1 MPTSRSFVLISLTV
15 STLISVGVVR
25 ALPVARPGP
34 SEALRSGV
42 GERGQPTDQPATS
55 SASAPQPSVSPSS
68 DWRSLES
75 ADLANHVQLTK
86 REQFVKAGEAYFS
99 PDGAWIIFQAVEVP
113 KKGLDGTTPEPATSY
128 SLYVAKLMHDAGGR
142 VTGLGEAFMVSP
154 PGSAN
159 TCGWFHPTER
169 ARILYASTIGPP
181 APGVTPGY
189 QRGTRSYMWSFPPEM
204 EIVTQTVL
212 PMAKDYGLKPGVQC
226 GSDFLAA
233 PVFTREGYDAECS
246 YSKDGRFIIYTHVDD
261 KRDAAGV
268 PLKADGDIWVYD
280 TLSQEHRPLVVA
292 PGYDGGPFLSPDG
305 KRLCYRS
312 DRKGNDLLQIYIC
325 DLVYADGVPTGIT
338 NERKITDNDWVN
350 WAPYWHP
357 SGKFLVY
364 GTSQADHNYE
374 IYAVDVDPIDAKK
387 PVTHEPRRVTNAAGA
402 DVLPVFSPD
411 GKLMMWTSQRGPMAE
426 GETKPSSQL
435 WVAEWVAK

>member
-1 MPTSRSFVLISLTV
+1 MPTLRPFAVASLAVLATV
-15 STLISVGVVR
+15 
-25 ALPVARPGP
+25 
-34 SEALRSGV
+34 
-42 GERGQPTDQPATS
+42 
-55 SASAPQPSVSPSS
+55 PSS
-68 DWRSLES
+68 FEIAQTTPSLVNVTAPPEVLKLQPLSAEWAPLES
-75 ADLANHVQLTK
+75 ADLINHIQLTK

-99 PDGAWIIFQAVEVP
+99 PDGSWIIFQAVEVP

-128 SLYVAKLMHDAGGR
+128 SLYVAKLVRDPNGK

-159 TCGWFHPTER
+159 TCGWFHPTEK

-226 GSDFLAA
+226 GNDFLAS
-233 PVFTREGYDAECS
+233 PVFVLEGYDAECS
-246 YSKDGRFIIYTHVDD
+246 YSNDGRFIIYTHVDD

-312 DRKGNDLLQIYIC
+312 DRKGNDMLQIYIC

-338 NERKITDNDWVN
+338 NERKVTDNDWVN

-357 SGKFLVY
+357 SGKVLVY

-374 IYAVDVDPIDAKK
+374 IYAVDVDAIDVRK
-387 PVTHEPRRVTNAAGA
+387 PVMHEPRRVTNAAGA
-402 DVLPVFSPD
+402 DVLPAFSPD
-411 GKLMMWTSQRGPMAE
+411 GKLMMWTSQRGATVE

-435 WVAEWVAK
+435 WMAEWVGK